1 MSVRAGLDNGP
12 RAMPQSTMRTFPRF
26 HHTPRAARM
35 VVPAFAALAATLVAC
50 AEGNPDAAK
59 ARAASREVA
68 GCGSL
73 DTAAIVRAAVTQF
86 IATTDPKPLRFLYM
100 AGTDSTLPEA
110 GTRALQDKG
119 PTYLWPATPAQQPVV
134 KKKLSDSGPWNALL
148 VTYKGVTQPTPETA
162 RVRLGGTWIGP
173 VDDGKQLGV
182 KAASFE
188 CSTAGDSAHKWR
200 LTGIAAEQG
209 A

>member
-1 MSVRAGLDNGP
+1 MA
-12 RAMPQSTMRTFPRF
+12 
-26 HHTPRAARM
+26 
-35 VVPAFAALAATLVAC
+35 VPAVASLLVALAAC
-50 AEGNPDAAK
+50 AGGAEADAAK
-59 ARAASREVA
+59 ARARSRADARDAA

-73 DTAAIVRAAVTQF
+73 DTATVIRTAVSQF

-100 AGTDSTLPEA
+100 AGTDSMLPEA

-119 PTYLWPATPAQQPVV
+119 PTYLWPATPGQQPLV
-134 KKKLSDSGPWNALL
+134 KKKLGDAGPWNALL
-148 VTYKGVTQPTPETA
+148 VTYKGVSQPTPETA
-162 RVRLGGTWIGP
+162 RVRIGGTWIGP

-182 KAASFE
+182 KVADFA

-200 LTGIAAEQG
+200 LTRIGAEQG